1 MGAQYFAYVRGMEM
15 IGRILLV
22 CAMVL
27 GFGQFNAPAQSRS
40 GKLAASQD
48 RAQDWAHDY
57 TVLTIYGNAWGAAT
71 DPIFDRAI
79 ARAIADCN
87 AMSGTELGCGAFFI
101 SVQAGWSLGIRCGRK
116 NIVVSDR
123 DLSEAERITSR
134 RELDLRMH
142 YVPDMP
148 ACVRVVTIDP
158 GGRFVTR

>member
-1 MGAQYFAYVRGMEM
+1 M
-15 IGRILLV
+15 IGRILLA

-27 GFGQFNAPAQSRS
+27 GLGHVNTVAQSGA
-40 GKLAASQD
+40 GKLAASQERAQD
-48 RAQDWAHDY
+48 RAQDWARDY

-87 AMSGTELGCGAFFI
+87 ARSGTDIGCGAFFI
-101 SVQAGWSLGIRCGRK
+101 SVQAGWSLGVICGRK
-116 NIVVSDR
+116 NIVVSDK
-123 DLSEAERITSR
+123 DLSEAERVASR
-134 RELDLRMH
+134 RELELRTH

-158 GGRFVTR
+158 NGRLVTR

>member
-15 IGRILLV
+15 IGRILLA
-22 CAMVL
+22 CTMVL
-27 GFGQFNAPAQSRS
+27 GLGQFNAPAQSRS
-40 GKLAASQD
+40 GKLAAS
-48 RAQDWAHDY
+48 ADWAHDY
-57 TVLTIYGNAWGAAT
+57 TVLTVYGNAWGAAT

-87 AMSGTELGCGAFFI
+87 AMSGTDLGCGAFFI
-101 SVQAGWSLGIRCGRK
+101 SVQAGWSLGMLCGRK

-123 DLSEAERITSR
+123 DLAAAERVASR
-134 RELDLRMH
+134 RELELRTH

-158 GGRFVTR
+158 NGRFVTP

>member
-1 MGAQYFAYVRGMEM
+1 M
-15 IGRILLV
+15 IGRILLA

-27 GFGQFNAPAQSRS
+27 GLGHISTVAQSGM
-40 GKLAASQD
+40 GKLAASH
-48 RAQDWAHDY
+48 DWARDY

-87 AMSGTELGCGAFFI
+87 AMSGTDLGCGAFFI

-116 NIVVSDR
+116 NIVVSDK
-123 DLSEAERITSR
+123 DLSEAERVASR
-134 RELDLRMH
+134 RELDLRTH

-158 GGRFVTR
+158 NGRFVTR